1 MKIRHILL
9 ASLMLLGSLTA
20 VAQLPFILH
29 RYDAF
34 KALKVSNQTVALIG
48 NSITN
53 MGHWHEQFG
62 DNSLV
67 VNRGVS
73 SACSYQALENL
84 ESILIGQPAK
94 LFVTVGTNDIG
105 TNTGNAA
112 TISRNAEA
120 LIERV
125 KHESPNTQ
133 TYIISIFPSS
143 AGLRTPQNLKEV
155 NDSLKVVCE
164 KTGTPYIDLWDTL
177 QGILDNSI
185 STDRLHLITKGYYLW
200 SKALLPYLG
209 EGFKVSLPAETDALN
224 WYDWAGSNSVWVN
237 NLSSLPFNSEDIL
250 MLGGEMF
257 NNGEWH
263 ELLHNPHIKNRA
275 VKNNY
280 GDWQTS
286 MWLNLVERI
295 FDVNE
300 QLKKAPAQIFL
311 NIGSQDLA
319 DGVAEATL
327 QANYRTIVE
336 KLQTK
341 YPETTVRL
349 VAITPHRNANQN
361 NKIKAFNSFLEKY
374 AEELKLEYV
383 DVFTPIANADGSA
396 NPTYVDGSSF
406 ITAHGYHAIAKTLA
420 RYIENS
426 KVEPTEEFEQRY
438 EMINAR
444 QALGNVIT
452 RSYVVDGGSTTG
464 TYRIDAVNALRE
476 KRADMYAMLNK
487 PDATPEQILAMAEE
501 LDSPLPLN
509 QPVSGKYYHIV
520 TVRGNR
526 IVNVDGING
535 LCSTPENN
543 VDMHRDNTQWQLVK
557 RADDTWNII
566 NRKDGLYLTPDI
578 TVSADEPKQGWRFGD
593 ATREGKYVLISGT
606 NVQLNEL
613 GTGTLINWGFNSPPS
628 PNDFNYA
635 DEGCCFS
642 LIELP
647 DDYEHYSPENTVTT
661 TIPLGYDEKN
671 RFTYKVTCKRDDQP
685 LAEGV
690 TKNWVYAGGVNTLWR
705 LYEREDGDFNIQN
718 TVTNNYLNPENTH
731 VNYNQFLTTADI
743 PAKGWKLVPEGDY
756 YLIISDKVQLNMM
769 TKAYEYRFINWGYGI
784 NGSTSYTTNDDGCLF
799 RFYGEGTVSETP
811 VERITLNKTE
821 ITLIEGETEQLDAV
835 VSPTDATDQSVL
847 WSSDNESVA
856 TVADGLV
863 TAIASG
869 SATITAVCGGKQATC
884 IVTVNDIHT
893 SIDEI
898 RDDNDVV
905 RYYDMSGRRL
915 LHAPKRGLYFSISSS
930 SAKLHLAK

>member
-9 ASLMLLGSLTA
+9 ASLMLLGSLTT

-29 RYDAF
+29 RYDSF
-34 KALKVSNQTVALIG
+34 NALKVTNQSVVLIG

-53 MGHWHEQFG
+53 MGHWHEQFD

-94 LFVTVGTNDIG
+94 IFVTIGTNDIG

-125 KHESPNTQ
+125 KHESPNTE

-155 NDSLKVVCE
+155 NDSLKVVCQ
-164 KTGTPYIDLWDTL
+164 KTNTPYIDLWDTL
-177 QGILDNSI
+177 YGILDNSI
-185 STDRLHLITKGYYLW
+185 STDRLHLITEGYYLW

-209 EGFKVSLPAETDALN
+209 EDFKVSLPAKTDALN
-224 WYDWAGSNSVWVN
+224 WYNWAGSNSVWVN
-237 NLSSLPFNSEDIL
+237 NLSSLPFNSNDIL

-286 MWLNLVERI
+286 MWLDLVDCL
-295 FDVNE
+295 FDVNK
-300 QLKKAPAQIFL
+300 QLKEAPEQIYL

-319 DGVAEATL
+319 DGVAETTL
-327 QANYRTIVE
+327 EKNYRTIVE
-336 KLQTK
+336 KVQK
-341 YPETTVRL
+341 QYPKTTVRF
-349 VAITPHRNANQN
+349 VAITPHRNATQN
-361 NKIKAFNSFLEKY
+361 NKIKTFNSFLENY
-374 AEELKLEYV
+374 AKELNLEYV
-383 DVFTPIANADGSA
+383 DVFTPLANTDGSA

-406 ITAHGYHAIAKTLA
+406 LTAHGYHAVAKTLEP
-420 RYIENS
+420 YIGNC
-426 KVEPTEEFEQRY
+426 KVEPTDEFVKRN

-444 QALGNVIT
+444 KALGNVIS
-452 RSYVVDGGSTTG
+452 RSYVLDGGTTTG
-464 TYRIDAVNALRE
+464 TYQIDAVNALRD
-476 KRADMYAMLNK
+476 KRTDMYAMLNN
-487 PDATPEQILAMAEE
+487 PDATPAQILAMAEE
-501 LDSPLPLN
+501 LGSPLPLN

-526 IVNVDGING
+526 IVNIDGING
-535 LCSTPENN
+535 LCTTPENN
-543 VDMHRDNTQWQLVK
+543 VDVHRDNTQWQLVK
-557 RADDTWNII
+557 RTDETWNII
-566 NRKDGLYLTPDI
+566 NRKDGLYLTPEI

-593 ATREGKYVLISGT
+593 STREGKYVLTSGT

-642 LIELP
+642 LVELP
-647 DDYEHYSPENTVTT
+647 DDYEHYSPNTVTT
-661 TIPLGYDEKN
+661 TTPLGYDEKN
-671 RFTYKVTCKRDDQP
+671 RFTYKIICKRDDQP

-690 TKNWVYAGGVNTLWR
+690 TKNWVYAGGDHTLWR
-705 LYEREDGDFNIQN
+705 LYERKDGDFNIQN

-731 VNYNQFLTTADI
+731 VNYDQFLTTAAV
-743 PAKGWKLVPEGDY
+743 PAKGWKLISEGDY
-756 YLIISDKVQLNMM
+756 YLIVSEKVQLNMM
-769 TKAYEYRFINWGYGI
+769 TKSYEYRFINWGYGV
-784 NGSTSYTTNDDGCLF
+784 NGSNSYTTNDDGCLF
-799 RFYGEGTVSETP
+799 RFYGEGTVTETT
-811 VERITLNKTE
+811 VESITLNKTE
-821 ITLIEGETEQLDAV
+821 ITLVKGETEQLDAV
-835 VSPTDATDQSVL
+835 VSPTDAAQSVL
-847 WSSDNESVA
+847 WSSDNTSVA
-856 TVADGLV
+856 TVTDGLV
-863 TAIASG
+863 TAVAPG
-869 SATITAVCGGKQATC
+869 RTTVTAACGDKQATC
-884 IVTVNDIHT
+884 VVIVNENPS

-898 RDDNDVV
+898 QDDNEIV

-915 LHAPKRGLYFSISSS
+915 LHAPKGGIFLSVSSS
-930 SAKLHLAK
+930 SAKLHIAK